1 MHWAV
6 LVFVPLCGAFSP
18 SVVSVRRNQS
28 SHRSA
33 VTKRKRGDEPG
44 AGKNT
49 SQKPEEVSEL
59 IRAAAWSIVTLSNHV
74 LVKASEGGLAP
85 AGSIGAKDD
94 EAADDLLADVDITP
108 PKLRPSSSSKPASA
122 DKQSEAVT
130 GGVRNDPAAP
140 IEKKEV
146 SDIKS
151 PTGKP
156 KMQWI
161 KRRDDTP
168 RTGTTASKKA
178 ADPTPASDETI
189 IGSQKPALS
198 SMTPT
203 LQDEPTMAQVDPP
216 RPSLG
221 TTWSELLAKED
232 SLLGTSAAATTVPQL
247 ESIPTKEEIRMKR
260 LQEEKRLKLLQDE
273 NERKDTLPSEEAG
286 IMAMEGN
293 DDDDSSIVREKESMV
308 HDDISTLSSP
318 PISDSISSSFGK
330 PLPVTTAG
338 LPPLRQWPKPE
349 KVGNN
354 ENAVAS

>member
-1 MHWAV
+1 MHWVV

-28 SHRSA
+28 SHKSA

-49 SQKPEEVSEL
+49 SPKPEEVSEL

-74 LVKASEGGLAP
+74 LLKGPEGGLAP
-85 AGSIGAKDD
+85 ARSIGPKDD

-108 PKLRPSSSSKPASA
+108 PKLRSSSSSKLAPD
-122 DKQSEAVT
+122 DKQSEAAA
-130 GGVRNDPAAP
+130 GGERNGPAAP

-146 SDIKS
+146 SDVTS

-161 KRRDDTP
+161 KRREDTP
-168 RTGTTASKKA
+168 ATGTTGKKA
-178 ADPTPASDETI
+178 ADPTPAPSETN
-189 IGSQKPALS
+189 IGSEKPASS

-203 LQDEPTMAQVDPP
+203 LQDEPTMAKADPP
-216 RPSLG
+216 KTLMG

-232 SLLGTSAAATTVPQL
+232 SLPGTSAARKAPQL

-260 LQEEKRLKLLQDE
+260 LQEEIRLKLLQDE
-273 NERKDTLPSEEAG
+273 TERKDTLPLEEVE

-293 DDDDSSIVREKESMV
+293 DDDHSMESEKQSMV
-308 HDDISTLSSP
+308 NDDNISSTVSSP
-318 PISDSISSSFGK
+318 PISDSISTSFGK

-338 LPPLRQWPKPE
+338 LPPLRQWPQPE
-349 KVGNN
+349 KVGN

>member
-203 LQDEPTMAQVDPP
+203 
-216 RPSLG
+216 
-221 TTWSELLAKED
+221 
-232 SLLGTSAAATTVPQL
+232 AAATTVPQL